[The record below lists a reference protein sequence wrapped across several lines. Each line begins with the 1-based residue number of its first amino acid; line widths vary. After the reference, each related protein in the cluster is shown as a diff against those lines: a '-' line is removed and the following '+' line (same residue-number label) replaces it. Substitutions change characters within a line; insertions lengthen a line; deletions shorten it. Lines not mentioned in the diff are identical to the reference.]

1 MTPQQ
6 AKYTEPNKSVLQIY
20 RELVVGDSSLIDF
33 LYFELTQTLI
43 SALPGLIG
51 LGLRR
56 FFYPY
61 LFANN
66 PKKVVFGRSII
77 LRCPKQISL
86 GRGVIIDDYAVLDV
100 RGENAKIEIDNNVV
114 IGRNTAIVAKSAQI
128 NIGQG
133 VNISSNCRIASQSKI
148 KIDESVL
155 IAAFV
160 YIGPGNHQLGDDQKP
175 LIEQEMEIKDGVEIG
190 KHVWIGT
197 RSTIL
202 DGVKIGEGAIIAAH
216 SFVNADVPAYSVV
229 AGTPAKFIKSL
240 K

>member
-1 MTPQQ
+1 M
-6 AKYTEPNKSVLQIY
+6 
-20 RELVVGDSSLIDF
+20 
-33 LYFELTQTLI
+33 
-43 SALPGLIG
+43 
-51 LGLRR
+51 
-56 FFYPY
+56 
-61 LFANN
+61 
-66 PKKVVFGRSII
+66 
-77 LRCPKQISL
+77 RCAKQIIL

-100 RGENAKIEIDNNVV
+100 RGGNAKIEISNNVV

-197 RSTIL
+197 RATIL
-202 DGVKIGEGAIIAAH
+202 DGIKIGEGAIIAAH
-216 SFVNADVPAYSVV
+216 SFVNCDVAAYTVV
-229 AGTPAKFIKSL
+229 AGTPAKCIKSL